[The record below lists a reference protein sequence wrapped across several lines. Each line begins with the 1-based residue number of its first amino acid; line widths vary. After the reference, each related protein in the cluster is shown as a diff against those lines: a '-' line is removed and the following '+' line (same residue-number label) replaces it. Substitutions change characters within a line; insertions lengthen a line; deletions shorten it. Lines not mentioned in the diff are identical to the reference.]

1 MNWQSK
7 HIPDF
12 ANLYIRVHKAL
23 IKKDGSIA
31 RSAFKDHNGGMSTDW
46 DRYST
51 PEETRARGN
60 KPAQD
65 YAVVGMNVE
74 GIRYISPELEVE
86 HTPDFERNN
95 RAHTDVIGEK
105 DTEARTKLKR
115 LSTWQIRLD

>member
-1 MNWQSK
+1 MNWSSEN
-7 HIPDF
+7 IPDF
-12 ANLYIRVHKAL
+12 ANLYMRVHRAL
-23 IKKDGSIA
+23 VKRDGSIA

-60 KPAQD
+60 KPPQD
-65 YAVVGMNVE
+65 YAVVSMNVE
-74 GIRYISPELEVE
+74 GVRYIAPELEVN
-86 HTPDFERNN
+86 HTPDLERNN